1 MTENTR
7 SYLSLNLEGTIWT
20 MMPVPDRSL
29 IIIELRNEGQRRVT
43 FLAYD
48 YEADRVIWQQQS
60 LPDPWWI
67 NLSWVSDRQAFL
79 KIFEDTNNPDR
90 TRLLALNLESGELQE
105 AAEPAAHTNPARL
118 PFHYVAGEPDFD
130 TVKNFIVQQLEIIPF
145 GGLEYLEYGT
155 TLVISFYHG
164 EPGHLCNTLVGF
176 STQGTLLW
184 KQEIGMNLKGIG
196 VNTFFMVADR
206 LFFVKNK
213 SELVTFRIV

>member
-29 IIIELRNEGQRRVT
+29 LVIELRNEIQRRVT

-48 YEADRVIWQQQS
+48 YEANQVIWHQQT
-60 LPDPWWI
+60 LPEPWWI
-67 NLSWVSDRQAFL
+67 NLSWVSNGQAFL
-79 KIFEDTNNPDR
+79 KVFEDTNNPDR
-90 TRLLALNLESGELQE
+90 THLLALNLESGEPE
-105 AAEPAAHTNPARL
+105 AAAEAGAHTNPARL
-118 PFHYVAGEPDFD
+118 PFHYGEGEPDFG
-130 TVKNFIVQQLEIIPF
+130 TVKNFIVQQVGIIPF

-155 TLVISFYHG
+155 TVLISFYHG
-164 EPGHLCNTLVGF
+164 QPGQYINTLAGF
-176 STQGTLLW
+176 STTGKLLW

-196 VNTFFMVADR
+196 VNTFFMVGDR